1 MLYHPAGQY
10 VTFDRRR
17 HERIAAFFAG
27 FVVGL
32 AGAFALV
39 TFGVIQC

>member
-17 HERIAAFFAG
+17 HERVVAFLAG
-27 FVVGL
+27 VVVAV

-39 TFGVIQC
+39 TLGVIPC